1 MNAEQAIAYI
11 HSVCWKGS
19 IPGLGRTQ
27 ELLEKMG
34 NPEKKLKFVH
44 IAGTNGKGS
53 TAAMTASILRKA
65 GYRTGLYTSPYIYR
79 FHERIQVDGVE
90 ISDED
95 LAEITEYV
103 KPLADSMAQSPTEFE
118 LVCCIAFEYFYR
130 KKCDIVVLE
139 VGMGGAWDATNV
151 IEVPEVAVITNIGL
165 DHTEYLGDTVEKIAE
180 TKSGIFKP
188 HGHGVVY
195 RSTPSVEA
203 VYERV
208 CAERDVS
215 LRKADFDG
223 LVLKAHT
230 LEGQVFDCGSRKNLV
245 LPLLGDHQL
254 HNASVVLSIA
264 DTLIGEGWKIS
275 EQNIYD
281 GIRDVRWPGRFDIV
295 CRKPLFI
302 IDGGHNPQCIEALV
316 KNIRDYLAGKKVVAL
331 TGVLAD
337 KDYADMY
344 KPVMPLVDRFVCIT
358 PPNPRKLEAEQLA
371 RYLRQAGAQ
380 AQASE
385 SILDGVKQAMELAGK
400 DGVVLCFGSL
410 YSIGGIRDALKDLGV
425 IE

>member
-90 ISDED
+90 ISDEE

-371 RYLRQAGAQ
+371 QYLRQAGAQ

-385 SILDGVKQAMELAGK
+385 SILDGVKQAMDLAGE